1 MRAARQDQPR
11 RRRLNAGPNGRC
23 LSPTSLKRTTAA
35 GTSPIFLLFI
45 YSMFLFLFLV
55 RFFFAWHTIPL
66 NLFCAQPH
74 AEGGIRDLL
83 KAICSRY
90 SICMSKRLQWD
101 DFFWVLSP
109 SVAWIKLKKRHN
121 HSHGFSWAR
130 VNSMGGGPASQH
142 LFCPSHKSQSQG
154 QGLFVKM
161 VRKVG
166 FDVLGVFHQNLAEE
180 FQCRALS
187 PHTPPLFPGTTSFVG
202 GTEFAKFLCLAK
214 HLRVIFWLSWPLALE
229 KIQKKMC
236 KIWEK

>member
-45 YSMFLFLFLV
+45 HSMFLFLFLV
-55 RFFFAWHTIPL
+55 LFFFAGHTIPL
-66 NLFCAQPH
+66 NLFCAQLH

-154 QGLFVKM
+154 QGLFVKNGQKGWFRCFGCLPSKPCWRISM
-161 VRKVG
+161 QGTV
-166 FDVLGVFHQNLAEE
+166 A
-180 FQCRALS
+180 
-187 PHTPPLFPGTTSFVG
+187 PHTPTFSRNNILCGRNWICQIPMFGQT
-202 GTEFAKFLCLAK
+202 FACHFLTFLAFGFGK
-214 HLRVIFWLSWPLALE
+214 
-229 KIQKKMC
+229 KYKKMC